1 MVEWDN
7 PFTMI
12 KVRSKVWEGEMK
24 ILPLVAACAL
34 LGATATA
41 NASTFVVSG
50 TANNVSGGTLGSCA
64 NLHFCDFSGTL
75 DIDVT
80 AGTITG
86 WDITFP
92 GLPDFN
98 IVTVAFPGSLRTI
111 SNGYIFTL
119 LFDTGQTPPSL
130 VGYSGGPITGESVV
144 RTGGAGTVYGDLT
157 GSITPTPLPATL
169 PLFAT
174 GLGAIGL
181 LWRRKRKAQTVV

>member
-1 MVEWDN
+1 
-7 PFTMI
+7 
-12 KVRSKVWEGEMK
+12 MK
-24 ILPLVAACAL
+24 ILPLIAAGVL
-34 LGATATA
+34 LTATATA
-41 NASTFVVSG
+41 NASTFIVSG

-64 NLHFCDFSGTL
+64 NLAFCDFSGTL

-98 IVTVAFPGSLRTI
+98 IVTVAFAGSLRTI

-119 LFDTGQTPPSL
+119 LFDTGPSL

-157 GSITPTPLPATL
+157 GSITPTPLPAAL

-174 GLGAIGL
+174 GLGALGL
-181 LWRRKRKAQTVV
+181 LGWRRKRKAGLAA

>member
-1 MVEWDN
+1 MV
-7 PFTMI
+7 
-12 KVRSKVWEGEMK
+12 KGAKKVWEGEVK
-24 ILPLVAACAL
+24 VLPLITACAL
-34 LGATATA
+34 LTGTATA

-64 NLHFCDFSGTL
+64 NLAFCDFSGTL

-98 IVTVAFPGSLRTI
+98 IVTVAFAGSLRTI

-119 LFDTGQTPPSL
+119 LFDTGPSL

-157 GSITPTPLPATL
+157 GSITPTPLPAAL

-174 GLGAIGL
+174 GIGALGL
-181 LWRRKRKAQTVV
+181 LGWRRKRKAQAGA

>member
-1 MVEWDN
+1 
-7 PFTMI
+7 
-12 KVRSKVWEGEMK
+12 MK
-24 ILPLVAACAL
+24 ILPLIVACVL
-34 LGATATA
+34 LTATATA

-64 NLHFCDFSGTL
+64 NLAFCDFSGTL

-98 IVTVAFPGSLRTI
+98 IVTVALAGSLRTI

-119 LFDTGQTPPSL
+119 LFDTGPSL

-157 GSITPTPLPATL
+157 GSITPTPLPTAL

-174 GLGAIGL
+174 GLGGLGL
-181 LWRRKRKAQTVV
+181 LGWRKRKAVA